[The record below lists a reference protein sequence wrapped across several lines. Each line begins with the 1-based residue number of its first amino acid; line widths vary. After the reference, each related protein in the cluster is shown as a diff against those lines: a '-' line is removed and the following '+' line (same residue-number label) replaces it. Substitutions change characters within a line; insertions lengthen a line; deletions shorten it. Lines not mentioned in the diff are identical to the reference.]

1 MKNVIYIYSLI
12 DPDTNEV
19 RYIGKTSNIKRRY
32 YEHTTNI
39 KSNSHKSNWI
49 RKLHTDGKSPILN
62 IIEECNYGDWELR
75 EKYWISQFNNLT
87 NGTECGED
95 GRMTPQVR
103 EKLSALNSGKNNPC
117 FGKIWTDEERKR
129 LSESRRNRILTN
141 EWRDNIGKTLGF
153 KCEIDGVVY
162 RSKKQASIMLGVS
175 DTTIDRRLKSD
186 NHPTYKLI

>member
-49 RKLHTDGKSPILN
+49 RNLHTDGKSPILN

-87 NGTECGED
+87 NGTEGGED